1 MSKRAPKRNL
11 SAEVNHLR
19 ICRVQHGMTMRELA
33 ELSGVHVNTIMRY
46 EQGLVS
52 PSVETARKICKVL
65 GVTMDDVFGE

>member
-11 SAEVNHLR
+11 NAEMNHLR
-19 ICRVQHGMTMRELA
+19 ICRVQHGMTMRDLA

-52 PSVETARKICKVL
+52 PSVETARKICKAL
-65 GVTMDDVFGE
+65 DATIDDVFGE